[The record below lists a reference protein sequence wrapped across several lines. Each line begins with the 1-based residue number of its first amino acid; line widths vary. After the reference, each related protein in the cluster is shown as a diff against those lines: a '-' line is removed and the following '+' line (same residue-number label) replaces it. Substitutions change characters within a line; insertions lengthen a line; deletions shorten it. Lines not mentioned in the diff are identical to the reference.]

1 MTSHTRIS
9 TLLEMDQLPLI
20 IGAIV
25 ILLIGVY
32 LYFKITAAFMKLAVL
47 AIVIGVLIFI
57 FRDKLPL

>member
-1 MTSHTRIS
+1 
-9 TLLEMDQLPLI
+9 MDQLPLI